1 MQAEY
6 ANQRSFGLVKVV
18 MILALLILIFQALPL
33 IGEIAG
39 EVNLAFSHGEVKH
52 GTAAI
57 RIRNCLN
64 DKGPYQEWKNPTTG
78 RIARICQ
85 LDEKTWGVQIVER
98 ADDGWRE
105 VTAFLKEKCSRF
117 DQLAKNL
124 INRGYVPPQ

>member
-1 MQAEY
+1 MIQT
-6 ANQRSFGLVKVV
+6 RSRPNFTLLYLLL
-18 MILALLILIFQALPL
+18 LAIVFAIAAPG
-33 IGEIAG
+33 IAEIAG